1 MDNEIKPGKYRKLPI
16 TSLITGILSLTV
28 FSFQALQMLFFNY
41 LITDTARLIF
51 NIGIIIILGIILPII
66 AIVCGS
72 IDLTRIKKGIHRSR
86 LFKAFDITGIVLGSI
101 IFLIVAIGNLG
112 PIIVPH

>member
-1 MDNEIKPGKYRKLPI
+1 MNNTASTKKYRKLPI

-28 FSFQALQMLFFNY
+28 FSLQAFQMWVSNY
-41 LITDTARLIF
+41 LITDIARLIF
-51 NIGIIIILGIILPII
+51 SSGFVIILGIILPIVS
-66 AIVCGS
+66 IVCGG
-72 IDLTRIKKGIHRSR
+72 IDLARIRKGIYRNK

-101 IFLIVAIGNLG
+101 IFLIVAIFNLG